1 MESKEKGTDVSS
13 LRINRNKPGLGRN
26 RVGLFV
32 ILLSLVV
39 ICIIF
44 TLWLL
49 DDIPF
54 LNPQVSTATVSRVS
68 ASEASTVLTSSGYVI
83 ARKKAEISPKSVG
96 RVSWINLEEGQ
107 KVKEG
112 ELVAKL
118 ENQELKAQRDEVASN
133 LDNAKKELKRQ
144 EELFAKGI
152 ISPQTLDN
160 AKTEVRVLGAK
171 LRNADELIHNTQ
183 IYAPISGVVTV
194 KKAFLGETVTPQGFG
209 GAGSAGATFAVIVD
223 LDSLEAETDI
233 NEQNLGKLRVGM
245 PAEITLD
252 AFPEHPYKARLRQI
266 VPTADRQKGT
276 VTVKVEFLNKDDKV
290 LPEMSCKVG
299 FLDPAVYKDG
309 IERNLILVPSSSI
322 VDYEGKKG
330 VFIVD
335 NYRVKFQ
342 PVTTGG
348 EFGSQTEIRE
358 GLAGGEQVVSEAEK
372 FNLKSG
378 DKIRLENQEE

>member
-1 MESKEKGTDVSS
+1 MESSEKRIDVSS
-13 LRINRNKPGLGRN
+13 LRINRSRTGLGRN

-32 ILLSLVV
+32 ILSFLVV
-39 ICIIF
+39 ICVVF

-54 LNPQVSTATVSRVS
+54 LNARVSTATVSRVS
-68 ASEASTVLTSSGYVI
+68 TSEASTVLTSSGYVI

-107 KVKEG
+107 KVEKG

-133 LDNAKKELKRQ
+133 LENARKELKRQ

-152 ISPQTLDN
+152 VSSQALDN
-160 AKTEVRVLGAK
+160 AKTEASVLAAK

-245 PAEITLD
+245 PAQITLD

-276 VTVKVEFLNKDDKV
+276 VMVKVEFVDKDEKV
-290 LPEMSCKVG
+290 LPEMSCKVS
-299 FLDPAVYKDG
+299 FLDPTVYKDG
-309 IERNLILVPSSSI
+309 IERNLILVPSSSV
-322 VDYEGKKG
+322 VDYRGKKG

-342 PVTTGG
+342 PVTTGD
-348 EFGSQTEIRE
+348 EFGSQIEIRE
-358 GLAGGEQVVSEAEK
+358 GLAGGEQVVSEAAK
-372 FNLKSG
+372 FNLKDG
-378 DKIRLENQEE
+378 AKIRLENQEE

>member
-1 MESKEKGTDVSS
+1 MESREKSIDLSS
-13 LRINRNKPGLGRN
+13 LKINRNKPGSGRN
-26 RVGLFV
+26 RLRVF
-32 ILLSLVV
+32 IALSFLVV
-39 ICIIF
+39 ICILFI
-44 TLWLL
+44 LWLL

-54 LNPQVSTATVSRVS
+54 LNPQVSTASVSRVGV
-68 ASEASTVLTSSGYVI
+68 SEASTVLTSSGYVI

-96 RVSWINLEEGQ
+96 RISWINLEEGQ

-118 ENQELKAQRDEVASN
+118 ENQELKAQRDEIASN
-133 LDNAKKELKRQ
+133 LANAKKELKRQ

-152 ISPQTLDN
+152 ISPQSLDN
-160 AKTEVRVLGAK
+160 AKTQVRVLEAK
-171 LRNADELIHNTQ
+171 LRNAEELIHNTQ

-233 NEQNLGKLRVGM
+233 NEQNLGKLKLGM
-245 PAEITLD
+245 PAEIILD
-252 AFPEHPYKARLRQI
+252 AFPEHRYKARLRQI

-276 VTVKVEFLNKDDKV
+276 VTVKVELLRKDDKV
-290 LPEMSCKVG
+290 LPEMSCKIN

-309 IERNLILVPSSSI
+309 IERNLILVPASSI

-342 PVTTGG
+342 PVTTGD
-348 EFGSQTEIRE
+348 EFGTQIEIRE
-358 GLAGGEQVVSEAEK
+358 GLAGGEQVVSETGR
-372 FNLKSG
+372 FNLKNG
-378 DKIRLENQEE
+378 DKVRLENEEE

>member
-1 MESKEKGTDVSS
+1 MEPNEKGIDVSS
-13 LRINRNKPGLGRN
+13 LRIDRNKPSSRRNSLRYFIVLSGLA
-26 RVGLFV
+26 
-32 ILLSLVV
+32 V
-39 ICIIF
+39 ICILIV
-44 TLWLL
+44 LWLL
-49 DDIPF
+49 DEIPF
-54 LNPQVSTATVSRVS
+54 LNPVVSTGSVSRVS

-96 RVSWINLEEGQ
+96 RISWINLEEGQ
-107 KVKEG
+107 RVKEG

-118 ENQELKAQRDEVASN
+118 ENQELEALRDEIASN
-133 LDNAKKELKRQ
+133 LDNARTESRRQ

-160 AKTEVRVLGAK
+160 AKTQVRVLEAK

-183 IYAPISGVVTV
+183 IYAPINGVVTV

-233 NEQNLGKLRVGM
+233 NEQNLGKLKLGM
-245 PAEITLD
+245 PAEIILD
-252 AFPEHPYKARLRQI
+252 AFPEHRYKARLRQI

-290 LPEMSCKVG
+290 LPEMSCKID

-309 IERNLILVPSSSI
+309 IERNLILVPASSI

-342 PVTTGG
+342 PVTTGD
-348 EFGSQTEIRE
+348 EFGTQIEIRE
-358 GLAGGEQVVSEAEK
+358 GLAGGERVAREAGK
-372 FNLKSG
+372 FNLKDG
-378 DKIRLENQEE
+378 DRIRLETEEE